1 MDEVKRCVE
10 GRPSRYFQTTN
21 RTLIVERSRY
31 AMAQRV
37 VFTFDDNSL
46 ESLRQVQERGEF
58 SSMGTAVREA
68 VQLSEIL
75 QDQVADGFS
84 EIVLRNPKTSQEKTL
99 LIPSLKR
106 VSKLSNK
113 ER

>member
-1 MDEVKRCVE
+1 
-10 GRPSRYFQTTN
+10 
-21 RTLIVERSRY
+21 
-31 AMAQRV
+31 MAQRV

-46 ESLRQVQERGEF
+46 ESLRQVKERGEF

-106 VSKLSNK
+106 VSRMSKQK
-113 ER
+113 T